1 MSLYSVYI
9 VECRDG
15 SLYTGIA
22 VDVEKRLSEHES
34 GNRRGAKYLRSRA
47 PLELR
52 LSQVVGDRG
61 AALRV
66 EARIKRMTRSEKLAL
81 IADRRLLASL
91 VSDCHVPVETSP
103 A

>member
-22 VDVEKRLSEHES
+22 VDVGRRLSEHES
-34 GNRRGAKYLRSRA
+34 GSRRGAKYLRSRA
-47 PLELR
+47 PFTLK
-52 LSQVVGDRG
+52 LSQIVGDRG

-66 EARIKRMTRSEKLAL
+66 EARIKRMSRPEKLDL
-81 IADRRLLASL
+81 IAGRRSLESLLGD
-91 VSDCHVPVETSP
+91 VQVPVDTSP
-103 A
+103 V

>member
-1 MSLYSVYI
+1 VALYSVYI

-15 SLYTGIA
+15 TLYTGIA
-22 VDVEKRLSEHES
+22 VDVAKRLSEHES

-66 EARIKRMTRSEKLAL
+66 EARIKRLSRTEKLDL
-81 IADRRLLASL
+81 IAGRRSLTSLAGERQ
-91 VSDCHVPVETSP
+91 VPVETSP

>member
-1 MSLYSVYI
+1 VSLYSVYV

-22 VDVEKRLSEHES
+22 IDVERRLSEHES
-34 GNRRGAKYLRSRA
+34 GRRGAKYLRNRA
-47 PLELR
+47 PLVLKF
-52 LSQVVGDRG
+52 SAAVGDRG

-66 EARIKRMTRSEKLAL
+66 EARIKRLSRHAKLDL
-81 IADRRLLASL
+81 IAGRRSLASL
-91 VSDCHVPVETSP
+91 MCERHVPVDTSP